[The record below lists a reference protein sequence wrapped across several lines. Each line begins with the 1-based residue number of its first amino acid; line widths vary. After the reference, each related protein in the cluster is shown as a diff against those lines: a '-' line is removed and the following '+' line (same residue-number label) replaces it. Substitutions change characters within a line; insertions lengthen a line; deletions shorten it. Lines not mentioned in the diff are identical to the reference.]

1 MNILAVESS
10 CDETAVA
17 VVRDGRT
24 VLADAVASQA
34 DMHAIYGGVVPEIAS
49 RKHIEAIVGLS
60 GQALE
65 QAGKLRLLRRAFRP
79 KDLEGNRLAVA
90 ATGDRGVNR
99 QIAALCRA
107 RGILVNVAD
116 DQEAC
121 TCKFPAVVRRG
132 GLTIGVST
140 GGASP
145 TAARFFKERI
155 EALIPAG
162 EGELADI
169 LDFLARSRAVVRE
182 RLPEGARGPVFA
194 ALFDRCMALGR
205 GLSGEE
211 LEEVLKEAARDE

>member
-1 MNILAVESS
+1 MGEFPLFVDLEGVPCLIAGGGRVALRKARALLA
-10 CDETAVA
+10 CAPRLTVA
-17 VVRDGRT
+17 APRF
-24 VLADAVASQA
+24 L
-34 DMHAIYGGVVPEIAS
+34 PEF
-49 RKHIEAIVGLS
+49 
-60 GQALE
+60 QALE

-194 ALFDRCMALGR
+194 SLFDRCMALGR